1 MAHESW
7 AIVAEKNSTEKS
19 DLLGTM
25 VDPTDKT
32 FHEDREL
39 RRKTFQELS
48 LIINSESDE
57 RLRAVGARC
66 C

>member
-25 VDPTDKT
+25 VDPTEKT

-39 RRKTFQELS
+39 LRKTFQ
-48 LIINSESDE
+48 
-57 RLRAVGARC
+57 
-66 C
+66 